1 MNDRG
6 FDFDKVGKRM
16 PYTVPEGFFD
26 NLEENVWNEM
36 KADCAEKKNGKLRL
50 FMRSAMAAAAT
61 VTLLFVINM
70 GVSKPEPV
78 TVNDIDQAFSQLT
91 ADDQTYLLD
100 IYQNDV
106 FINE

>member
-6 FDFDKVGKRM
+6 FDFRKVGKRM

-26 NLEENVWNEM
+26 KLEENVWNEV
-36 KADCAEKKNGKLRL
+36 KDDGKERKNGRLRL
-50 FMRSAMAAAAT
+50 FMRGAMAVAAA
-61 VTLLFVINM
+61 VALLFVINM

-91 ADDQTYLLD
+91 TDDQTYLLD